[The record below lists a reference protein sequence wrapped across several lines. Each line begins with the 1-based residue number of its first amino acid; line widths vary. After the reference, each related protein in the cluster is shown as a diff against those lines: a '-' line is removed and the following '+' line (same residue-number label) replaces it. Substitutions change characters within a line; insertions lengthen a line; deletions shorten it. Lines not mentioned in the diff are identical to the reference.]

1 MPYINEDARNAEVIE
16 DVSLNEYIEDIID
29 YIQDLPDDQ
38 KEGTCNFI
46 VSRIVAGGMKPET
59 GWRYMWMS
67 RAYCVFQAAGAEFYR
82 RLLGPYEDEA
92 IDKNGDIPEY
102 ED

>member
-1 MPYINEDARNAEVIE
+1 MPYIKENARNADVVDEVT
-16 DVSLNEYIEDIID
+16 LNEYIEDIID
-29 YIQDLPDDQ
+29 YIQDLNDDQ

-46 VSRIVAGGMKPET
+46 ISRIVAGGMKPET

-82 RLLGPYEDEA
+82 RLLGKYEDQA
-92 IDKNGDIPEY
+92 IAKNGDIPEY
-102 ED
+102 EN